1 MLCEYCEISKVHV
14 MFSSNDD
21 FISKNRQKYYFCH
34 LFRQSLSLQSAS
46 LPSQFVLSFLCTL

>member
-21 FISKNRQKYYFCH
+21 FISKNRQKYYFY
-34 LFRQSLSLQSAS
+34 LIFRQSLSLQSAS